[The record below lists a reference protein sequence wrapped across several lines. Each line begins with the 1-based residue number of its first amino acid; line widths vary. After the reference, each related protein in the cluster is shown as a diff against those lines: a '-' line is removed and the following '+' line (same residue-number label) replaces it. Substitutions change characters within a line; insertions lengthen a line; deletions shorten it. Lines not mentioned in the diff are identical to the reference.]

1 MIKKFKKACT
11 IGLSVVM
18 ATVMMTTSAYALSYN
33 GSDSYK
39 SGKYYT
45 ALTKVKLTGNKRTD
59 IVNIAKSQ
67 IGYHEGNNNSQLS
80 GTSNGTNNYT
90 EFGRWIGC
98 QDMWCASFVSWC
110 AFNAGAGTSVI
121 KKTASTV
128 AGLQQFI
135 DQKRAYTRANVAAGK
150 YTPKAGDI
158 VYFKGS
164 RNSAKTNHVGIVTKY
179 SDSTLYTVEGNTSSS
194 TYSSNGGV
202 VAPHTYKISNTY
214 IVYICSPNYDNKS
227 KEKDTGNVEFVTL
240 KSGSSGY
247 RVKALQFMLNYWT
260 KSGLTVDG
268 KFGAKTTAAV
278 KKFQKAKGLTQDG
291 VVGSKTW
298 VKMTTVSQSTSN
310 YNANLTKAIQ
320 TLLNNKNSAGLTVD
334 GAFGPKTKTAVINF
348 QKKNGLKTSGVVD
361 ATTWKYLLS

>member
-33 GSDSYK
+33 GSKSYM

-67 IGYHEGNNNSQLS
+67 IGYHEGKNSSQLS
-80 GTSNGTNNYT
+80 GTSDGTNNYT
-90 EFGRWIGC
+90 EFGRWIGR
-98 QDMWCASFVSWC
+98 QDMWCSIFVSWC
-110 AFNAGAGTSVI
+110 AYNAGVSTSVI
-121 KKTASTV
+121 NKTASTV
-128 AGLQQFI
+128 NGLQQFI

-158 VYFKGS
+158 VYFKNN
-164 RNSAKTNHVGIVTKY
+164 RNNNITNHVGIVTNY
-179 SDSTLYTVEGNTSSS
+179 SGSTLYTVEGNSGDRVKPKS
-194 TYSSNGGV
+194 
-202 VAPHTYKISNTY
+202 YKISDTY

-227 KEKDTGNVEFVTL
+227 VDGGKDTGNVEFVTL
-240 KSGSSGY
+240 KSG
-247 RVKALQFMLNYWT
+247 
-260 KSGLTVDG
+260 SGLTVDG

-291 VVGSKTW
+291 VVGPKTW
-298 VKMTTVSQSTSN
+298 AKMTTVSQSTSN

-334 GAFGPKTKTAVINF
+334 GAFGPKTKTAVTNF
-348 QKKNGLKTSGVVD
+348 QKKNGLKTSVVVD